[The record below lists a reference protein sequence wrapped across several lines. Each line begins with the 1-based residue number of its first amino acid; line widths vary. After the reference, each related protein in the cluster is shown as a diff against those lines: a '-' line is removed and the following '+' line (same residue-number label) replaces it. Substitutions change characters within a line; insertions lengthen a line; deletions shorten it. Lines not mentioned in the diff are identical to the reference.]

1 MKIYIALLLTLV
13 IENEGRGHTYR
24 QKRDLKG
31 NLLKL
36 AKTTIKTGLS
46 FGGETLKELK
56 KRF

>member
-1 MKIYIALLLTLV
+1 MKLYISLLLILA
-13 IENEGRGHTYR
+13 IENQGRSLTYR

-56 KRF
+56 DM